1 MKQAKFS
8 PLLLALLVA
17 SSLMLGACG
26 GGGGS
31 STSSSP
37 TSINTAPVASGASNQ
52 LADSVAVSGYSA
64 LSIASKT
71 SSSMQTAGIKGFFQ
85 NLLAR
90 LITPAYAATCG
101 TDAYKLV
108 GVNADGTSTAIQ
120 VTGGTDQCGVGF
132 RSMFDAGNYILLTGD
147 SIYKDDLTCN
157 LVFLNKA
164 NGELFCVG
172 ETAPAKYDIAGQA
185 AWKNYARLQLSTDK
199 NYLFLEAAA
208 VIFDSNNQI
217 TGKKTK
223 IMRFD
228 LSDLTKGPQG
238 TILVEGFQNSWLSSG
253 FTGDN
258 SQFEGFDVQ
267 TYAGLD
273 NGDAMVIYNR
283 YVYNT
288 GGMGT
293 MSTGGSLSRHNT
305 FYYRFDADSNFTRLE
320 VDLDKAT
327 TLVQAELSTNTS
339 GGASN
344 NTYVAANIYN
354 IPCYF
359 KSAADKDKFYFAIPY
374 YYWDQTGTGQGYN
387 KSLIVSAV
395 RPSASATKLDVNRY
409 TTTRL
414 CGNSWGQTSSFQVV
428 NGAYY
433 ALDTNWVWNPN
444 TNNGGQVTTLIKKDF
459 GFANERP
466 VDDVLYTISSGT
478 GWSNGKQFFVSK
490 DYMYIKSPTI
500 EWSMTSTPGDTLERY
515 DPTTFDNSRA
525 IGSQLGSALSILTS
539 ASNVSI
545 QSISS
550 TSTDNSLKVVG
561 RKTDD
566 ADLVKIYGTISELGV
581 LAWAAQKSTTYSPV
595 TIVKL

>member
-1 MKQAKFS
+1 MKSRLF
-8 PLLLALLVA
+8 LAILAIVA
-17 SSLMLGACG
+17 LSLTACG

-157 LVFLNKA
+157 LVFLNKS

-172 ETAPAKYDIAGQA
+172 ESVPAKYDILGSTS
-185 AWKNYARLQLSTDK
+185 WKNYARLQLSTDK

-228 LSDLTKGPQG
+228 LSDTKKGPQG

-273 NGDAMVIYNR
+273 NGDAMIIYNR

-293 MSTGGSLSRHNT
+293 IGGGGSLSRHNN
-305 FYYRFDADSNFTRLE
+305 FYYRFASDSTYTRLE

-327 TLVQAELSTNTS
+327 TLVQNELNTNT
-339 GGASN
+339 GGSN
-344 NTYVAANIYN
+344 NTYSAANIYN

-359 KSAADKDKFYFAIPY
+359 KSSTNKDKFYFAIPY
-374 YYWDQTGTGQGYN
+374 WYWDTNGNQSYS

-409 TTTRL
+409 TTSRL
-414 CGNSWGQTSSFQVV
+414 CGNSWGQTTAFQVI
-428 NGAYY
+428 NDAYY
-433 ALDTNWVWNPN
+433 ALDTNWIWNPSTN
-444 TNNGGQVTTLIKKDF
+444 TGGTVTTLIKKDF
-459 GFANERP
+459 GFANETP
-466 VDDVLYTISSGT
+466 VDDVLYTISADTSWSG
-478 GWSNGKQFFVSK
+478 GKQFFVSK
-490 DYMYIKSPTI
+490 DYMYIKSPPTT
-500 EWSMTSTPGDTLERY
+500 WSMTSTPGDALDRY
-515 DPTTFDNSRA
+515 DPTTFSNTRPV
-525 IGSQLGSALSILTS
+525 GSQLGSALSILAS
-539 ASNVSI
+539 ANNISI

-550 TSTDNSLKVVG
+550 TTTDNSLKVVG

-566 ADLVKIYGTISELGV
+566 ADLIKVYGTISELGI
-581 LAWAAQKSTTYSPV
+581 LAWAAQQSTTYSPV

>member
-1 MKQAKFS
+1 MKNLTIAS
-8 PLLLALLVA
+8 IIGISILLT
-17 SSLMLGACG
+17 ACG

-31 STSSSP
+31 STSSTP

-71 SSSMQTAGIKGFFQ
+71 SSSVQTAGIKGFFQ

-108 GVNADGTSTAIQ
+108 GVNADGTSTPIQ

-157 LVFLNKA
+157 LVFLNKS

-172 ETAPAKYDIAGQA
+172 ETVPAKYDILGSTS
-185 AWKNYARLQLSTDK
+185 WKNYARLQLSTDK

-228 LSDLTKGPQG
+228 LSDTTKGPQG

-273 NGDAMVIYNR
+273 NGDAMIIYNR

-288 GGMGT
+288 GSGSMA
-293 MSTGGSLSRHNT
+293 GGSLSRHNT
-305 FYYRFDADSNFTRLE
+305 FYYRFASDSTYTRLE
-320 VDLDKAT
+320 VDIDKAT
-327 TLVQAELSTNTS
+327 TLVQNELNTNTGGS
-339 GGASN
+339 GSN
-344 NTYVAANIYN
+344 NTYTAANIYN

-359 KSAADKDKFYFAIPY
+359 KSSTDKDKFYFAIPY
-374 YYWDQTGTGQGYN
+374 YYWDRSGSGQGYN

-395 RPSASATKLDVNRY
+395 RPSSSATKLDVNRY

-414 CGNSWGQTSSFQVV
+414 CGNSWGQTASFQVI
-428 NGAYY
+428 NDSYY
-433 ALDTNWVWNPN
+433 AIDTNWIWNPT
-444 TNNGGQVTTLIKKDF
+444 TNSGGSVTTLIKKDF
-459 GFANERP
+459 GFANETP
-466 VDDVLYTISSGT
+466 VDDVLYTISADTSWSG
-478 GWSNGKQFFVSK
+478 GKQFFVSK
-490 DYMYIKSPTI
+490 DYMYIKSPPTS
-500 EWSMTSTPGDTLERY
+500 WSMIATPGDALDRY
-515 DPTTFDNSRA
+515 DPTTFDSTRA
-525 IGSQLGSALSILTS
+525 VGSQLGSALSILTS
-539 ASNVSI
+539 SNNISI

-550 TSTDNSLKVVG
+550 VTTDNSLKVVG

-566 ADLVKIYGTISELGV
+566 ADLVKVYGTISELGI
-581 LAWAAQKSTTYSPV
+581 LAWAAQQSTTYSPV